1 MNFLLCAL
9 FMFCFPGPGWTTEAE
24 EMTSL
29 EVKITNMMDRMMKME
44 SKLVVKD
51 NEIAA
56 LKLDIE
62 RRDQSKNLE
71 ISELEKEMRLL
82 VNQVRN
88 PPFAFQCA
96 YRHEWIN
103 DNSII
108 TFDRLFYDS
117 MSDGSSY
124 NVSSGGLDITS
135 GVFTVAPRF
144 AGVWTVSPSMR
155 LYSGGD
161 NNVYL
166 YKNGERI
173 FESLIYSRRTG
184 VEAIYSTGS
193 RPIYLH
199 LQARV
204 QH

>member
-1 MNFLLCAL
+1 
-9 FMFCFPGPGWTTEAE
+9 
-24 EMTSL
+24 
-29 EVKITNMMDRMMKME
+29 MKME
-44 SKLVVKD
+44 SKLVDKD

-62 RRDQSKNLE
+62 RR
-71 ISELEKEMRLL
+71 

-96 YRHEWIN
+96 YRSEWIN

-144 AGVWTVSPSMR
+144 AGVWTVSPSMW
-155 LYSGGD
+155 LYSIGGRD
-161 NNVYL
+161 NEVYL

-173 FESLIYSRRTG
+173 PESRIFSRNTG
-184 VEAIYSTGS
+184 GDAIYSTGS
-193 RPIYLH
+193 RSIYLH
-199 LQARV
+199 LQVRV
-204 QH
+204 KH